1 MSTATLT
8 LTDTGGAIDAH
19 IEFGPAGFQ
28 KDSHA
33 HQHAMLL
40 VKHMDDL
47 CKRLDQ
53 PKAKTGILLPDG
65 QVV

>member
-8 LTDTGGAIDAH
+8 LSDTGGAIDAH
-19 IEFGPAGFQ
+19 IDFGPAGFQ

-40 VKHMDDL
+40 VKID
-47 CKRLDQ
+47 RNAV
-53 PKAKTGILLPDG
+53 AKVTPRVESTCTWLTSSI
-65 QVV
+65 